1 MSQAADTAPKPIT
14 PYQALGEEV
23 GVRALAEAFYDAME
37 REPSL
42 AALRAMHGADLTP
55 MKARLADF
63 LIGWTGGPPVY
74 SARHPGRPCVMSA
87 HAPFPIGAEAA
98 SQWLAC
104 MKIALDEVGAEPALR
119 KLLEPAFERMCQ
131 GLRSR

>member
-1 MSQAADTAPKPIT
+1 MSETLAKT
-14 PYQALGEEV
+14 PFEALGGEA
-23 GVRALAEAFYDAME
+23 GVRALADAFYDAVE

-42 AALRAMHGADLTP
+42 KPLRAMHGEDLTAVR
-55 MKARLADF
+55 ARLADF

-98 SQWLAC
+98 EQWMAA
-104 MKIALDEVGAEPALR
+104 MRIALADAGAPAEWR
-119 KLLEPAFERMCQ
+119 GLLEPAFERMCQ
-131 GLRSR
+131 GLRSQ